1 MSFNIGLSGLR
12 AASGSLDVIG
22 HNIANGNT
30 VGMKA
35 GRAQFSELYA
45 TSMGAVGGGT
55 GGIGVELAN
64 VRQMFTQG
72 NVTITG
78 NDLDLAINGQGFFE
92 VELTDG
98 TSAFTRAGE
107 FNLNKEGYMVTAQGA
122 KLQGYPAQ
130 DGVVLSGAVAP
141 IRFPTNEGI
150 EAKETDQINAQ
161 LNLDASAVVQTGD
174 LTAGFTPPL
183 QTYGTSLVT
192 YDTQGNEIPV
202 SLYFV
207 KTAANTWDVYAKPAD
222 VPGATAALPTTLL
235 GNLVF
240 DERGI
245 LTDASVDALDTW
257 ALQVPNLAATTD
269 PDAPVM
275 MDVSLA
281 RGGGV
286 TDIGL
291 SEVTQFASRFAVNLL
306 EQNGNAPGQFT
317 GISISED
324 GTIESRYS
332 NGQTKVAGQVT
343 LTNFR
348 NLQALEPQGG
358 GYWRSNS
365 DAGAAVRGTPT
376 TAGFG
381 LLRQGALEESNVD
394 ITAELVNMITAQRSY
409 QANAQTIKTQD
420 QIFSTLVNLR

>member
-35 GRAQFSELYA
+35 GRAQFAELYA

-98 TSAFTRAGE
+98 TSAYTRAGE

-130 DGVVLSGAVAP
+130 DGVILSGAVAP

-150 EAKETDQINAQ
+150 EAKATTQINAQ
-161 LNLDASAVVQTGD
+161 LNLNASAAVQTGD
-174 LTAGFTPPL
+174 LATGFTPPL

-192 YDTQGNEIPV
+192 YDTQGNEVPV

-222 VPGATAALPTTLL
+222 VPGATAPMPTTLL
-235 GNLVF
+235 GNLTF
-240 DERGI
+240 DEKGI
-245 LTDASVDALDTW
+245 LTQASVDALDTW
-257 ALQVPNLAATTD
+257 TLEVPNLAATTD

-275 MDVSLA
+275 LPVSLA

-306 EQNGNAPGQFT
+306 EQDGNAPGQFT
-317 GISISED
+317 GISIGED
-324 GTIESRYS
+324 GIIESRYS

-365 DAGAAVRGTPT
+365 DAGTAVRGTPT